1 MNVLILTDFS
11 EVAENA
17 GNYALQFLKEV
28 PVNFYLLNI
37 ELFNS
42 GGRAQ
47 VGVTGG
53 KKLALEKLKTR
64 VEELQKSTTNKEHNF
79 AFFYSENNLVD
90 ATRKFA
96 EEKRVD
102 LILMGAVRSSCSE
115 NTMLGNH
122 TYEIIKKVKCN
133 LLAVPENIQYKEP
146 EKILIPIDR
155 TASLD
160 GGMFRFLD
168 HPGMVKNV
176 SVSVMEIVDSPNSS
190 NSALE
195 PGKGLLSQLN
205 NVSVEVIQVKNSD
218 IYKKDLLKKMQ
229 KKFDIIVILGK
240 NISVCDRLLHT
251 EHGIYTSISNKLPIL
266 MLHK

>member
-17 GNYALQFLKEV
+17 SNYALQFLEEV
-28 PVNFYLLNI
+28 SVNFYLLNI
-37 ELFNS
+37 GLFNS
-42 GGRAQ
+42 GGLAQ
-47 VGVTGG
+47 VGIKGG
-53 KKLALEKLKTR
+53 KELALEKLETR
-64 VEELQKSTTNKEHNF
+64 VEELQKLTINKEHNF

-102 LILMGAVRSSCSE
+102 LIVMGAVRSSCSE

-122 TYEIIKKVKCN
+122 TFEVIKKVKCN
-133 LLAVPENIQYKEP
+133 LLAVPENSHYKEP

-155 TASLD
+155 SASLD
-160 GGMFRFLD
+160 GEIFRFLD
-168 HPGMVKNV
+168 HPGMVKKA
-176 SVSVMEIVDSPNSS
+176 SVLVMEIVDSPYSE

-205 NVSVEVIQVKNSD
+205 NVRVEVVQVKNSD
-218 IYKKDLLKKMQ
+218 IYKEHLLKKVQ
-229 KKFDIIVILGK
+229 NKFDIIVILGK

-251 EHGIYTSISNKLPIL
+251 EHGIYTSISNNLPIL

>member
-17 GNYALQFLKEV
+17 CNYALQFLKEV
-28 PVNFYLLNI
+28 PVNFYLLNV

-42 GGRAQ
+42 IGVAQ
-47 VGVTGG
+47 VGLKSGEE
-53 KKLALEKLKTR
+53 LALEKLETK
-64 VEELQKSTTNKEHNF
+64 VEELQKLTINKEHNF
-79 AFFYSENNLVD
+79 TFFYSENNLVD
-90 ATRKFA
+90 ATRKFT

-102 LILMGAVRSSCSE
+102 LIVMGAVRSSCSE

-133 LLAVPENIQYKEP
+133 LLAVPENIRYKEP
-146 EKILIPIDR
+146 EQILIPIDH

-160 GGMFRFLD
+160 GGIFRFLD
-168 HPGMVKNV
+168 HPGMVKKA
-176 SVSVMEIVDSPNSS
+176 SVSVLEIVESPNYS
-190 NSALE
+190 NSVLE
-195 PGKGLLSQLN
+195 PGKGLLRQLN
-205 NVSVEVIQVKNSD
+205 NVSVKVVQVKNSD
-218 IYKKDLLKKMQ
+218 IYKKELVKKMQ

-240 NISVCDRLLHT
+240 NITVCDRLLHT
-251 EHGIYTSISNKLPIL
+251 KHGIYTSISNKLPIL